1 MRSPRSLLAVCTATF
16 VLLTLAGGPAS
27 PAVAGGQAGATLQTG
42 DPAAPLTVDRVLQLV
57 HQGGVVLIDVRTEK
71 DFDRAHLPGA
81 ISVPLDQLEAR
92 VEELRAAGR
101 TVIVYCC
108 GKWGAESAQAVA
120 LLRSHGVDDAHA
132 VAGGFQRWVDAGF
145 VVEVQPSM

>member
-1 MRSPRSLLAVCTATF
+1 MRSPHSFSAVCTATF
-16 VLLTLAGGPAS
+16 LFLTLAGGPAS
-27 PAVAGGQAGATLQTG
+27 PAVAGVRAGAALQTG
-42 DPAAPLTVDRVLQLV
+42 DPAALLPVDRVLQLV

-120 LLRSHGVDDAHA
+120 LLRSQGVDDAHA
-132 VAGGFQRWVDAGF
+132 VAGGFQRWVDAGY